1 MGLTE
6 ELRAAVGEPPPP
18 TFDVDGLLAGERR
31 RGRRVR
37 VLGAVAATIVA
48 VIIVTVSV
56 VVVRG
61 ATRDSGRPVVAAT
74 PVRTNDPVVIA
85 RLNAMLAR
93 LGGPLGVSRDTRFSF
108 KVVDRS
114 RQNPADHSP
123 NTWEYVATW
132 TTPGEVFAGYVEVSP
147 APPVR
152 ARITC
157 ANLPHPPGYQ
167 IPCEESAGHRI
178 DLGHGKAITANGVE
192 FLGTLGAMGSLQTLL
207 AYRSDGTAVVIGRAV
222 PTGQTPDWTPL
233 WAIAADPATSV
244 LR

>member
-74 PVRTNDPVVIA
+74 PVR
-85 RLNAMLAR
+85 
-93 LGGPLGVSRDTRFSF
+93 
-108 KVVDRS
+108 
-114 RQNPADHSP
+114 
-123 NTWEYVATW
+123 
-132 TTPGEVFAGYVEVSP
+132 
-147 APPVR
+147 
-152 ARITC
+152 
-157 ANLPHPPGYQ
+157 
-167 IPCEESAGHRI
+167 
-178 DLGHGKAITANGVE
+178 
-192 FLGTLGAMGSLQTLL
+192 
-207 AYRSDGTAVVIGRAV
+207 
-222 PTGQTPDWTPL
+222 
-233 WAIAADPATSV
+233 
-244 LR
+244 